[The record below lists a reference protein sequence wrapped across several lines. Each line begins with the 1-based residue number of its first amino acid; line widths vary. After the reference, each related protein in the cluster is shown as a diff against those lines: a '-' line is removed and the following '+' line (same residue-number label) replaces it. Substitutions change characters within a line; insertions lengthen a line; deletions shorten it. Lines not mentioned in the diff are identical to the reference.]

1 MIRFLSFILLTAML
15 FICGCA
21 DDPHSSKNKLA
32 ESFVTAL
39 AGEDQETFWQAFAPE
54 MQEKIIKNSGGDE
67 DRARET
73 LFNVFLTA
81 VKEKYQIKEPEDI
94 VEKKENFRKITDDL
108 LQDEKGKFI
117 KINDKWY
124 INADF

>member
-1 MIRFLSFILLTAML
+1 MSRFLSFILLTAML

-21 DDPHSSKNKLA
+21 DDPHSSRKKLA

-39 AGEDQETFWQAFAPE
+39 ADEDRETFWQAFAPE

-67 DRARET
+67 DKAKET

-94 VEKKENFRKITDDL
+94 VEKKEIFRKITNDL
-108 LQDEKGKFI
+108 QQNEKEKFI
-117 KINDKWY
+117 KSDGKWY